1 MITNAI
7 SFTRTVLVS
16 YLVQYSAFVVQY
28 LVKRTRYRKA
38 DSDKIIW
45 TNILGLWQLKQ
56 DTYPTL
62 ASLEKKILAIEA
74 TSAASERL
82 FSTAGRVITHD
93 RNRLD
98 PNTVGQI
105 LYVKSNLDWY
115 ETYLKEHRFDEILNI
130 EY

>member
-7 SFTRTVLVS
+7 SFTRTVVPGTVLYRKEDTVS
-16 YLVQYSAFVVQY
+16 KF
-28 LVKRTRYRKA
+28 YRKA

-45 TNILGLWQLKQ
+45 TNILGWWQLNEGA
-56 DTYPTL
+56 YPTL
-62 ASLEKKILAIEA
+62 ASLAKKFLAIEA

-82 FSTAGRVITHD
+82 FSTAGRVITRD